1 MSETTSGKND
11 GLTTKQTT
19 KQVWANNWFL
29 IKLCFSASPA
39 YVIFAPMDAVR
50 QQLSIFVEH
59 TYGIGYVL
67 EAAEF
72 HYPFRQVAVFIL
84 LLALI
89 VTAGMIFSVWVW
101 DYIAA
106 KELPKVRRKVKMML
120 YEHARKM
127 DLECY
132 DNPEYYN
139 QLVLAIS
146 EADKQIDRCITFLQ
160 NTLSGLAVFIS
171 NGIYFLHKD
180 KISVLFVTVSFV
192 MAFVFNQIYNKLTYK
207 LRIERNPIERK
218 REYVKR
224 VFYLPDYAKELRLHP
239 ETADILYDEFEKNNA
254 AIYEV
259 EKSYTKRK
267 FWVGFLRRYVSNDF
281 ISDTA
286 YLSYLVFKAAV
297 MRGLSFSSVA
307 ILYNSFGRLKRGMG
321 VFTDVYPYACETSLY
336 VQKIRDFL
344 EREPVIVSDRNLPV
358 SGAAKEMIIHNL
370 SFAYGRQEQNADV
383 KDVLNDI
390 SFTIKPNEKIALVG
404 YNGAGKT
411 TLVKLLMRLYDPT
424 AGEILADGVNIKDY
438 DVEAYRHS
446 IGTVFQDFQIFAGSV
461 TENVLLDAADG
472 DPKNQGTDNQGTQ
485 AARVHSALEHSGL
498 GERIATLPAG
508 ADTMMTTE
516 FDLKGVNLSGGE
528 SQKLAIS
535 RVFYKDAGL
544 IILDEPSSALDP
556 IAEYQLNRA
565 MLEATEGKTVI
576 FISHRLST
584 TRLADRIILM
594 EQGRIAEQGTHEELL
609 HMNGKYARMWKLQAG
624 QYLTQ

>member
-1 MSETTSGKND
+1 MSKTTSGKND
-11 GLTTKQTT
+11 GLTTKQTM

-39 YVIFAPMDAVR
+39 YVIFLPMDAVR

-72 HYPFRQVAVFIL
+72 HYPFRKVAVFIL
-84 LLALI
+84 LLALG

-106 KELPKVRRKVKMML
+106 KESPKVRRKVKMML

-171 NGIYFLHKD
+171 NGIYFLQKD
-180 KISVLFVTVSFV
+180 KFSVLFVTVSFV

-239 ETADILYDEFEKNNA
+239 ETADILYDEFEKTNA

-259 EKSYTKRK
+259 ERSYTKRK
-267 FWVGFLRRYVSNDF
+267 FRVGFLRRYISNDF
-281 ISDTA
+281 ISDTV
-286 YLSYLVFKAAV
+286 YLSYLVFKATV

-307 ILYNSFGRLKRGMG
+307 ILFNSFGRLKRGMS

-344 EREPVIVSDRNLPV
+344 DREPEIVSDSNLPV
-358 SGAAKEMIIHNL
+358 SGNAKEIAIRNVA
-370 SFAYGRQEQNADV
+370 FAYGKKEEDTDV

-424 AGEILADGVNIKDY
+424 SGEILADGVNIKDY
-438 DVEAYRHS
+438 DVEEYRHS

-461 TENVLLDAADG
+461 AENVLLDVEDAET
-472 DPKNQGTDNQGTQ
+472 DPSQPGNPQMQSG
-485 AARVHSALEHSGL
+485 RVRSALAHSGL
-498 GERIATLPAG
+498 GERIETLPAG
-508 ADTMMTTE
+508 TDTMMTTE
-516 FDLKGVNLSGGE
+516 FDLEGVNLSGGE

-594 EQGRIAEQGTHEELL
+594 EQGRIVEQGTHEELL
-609 HMNGKYARMWKLQAG
+609 KQNGQYARMWKLQAG